1 MRGHDGDL
9 LRRGEG
15 GVGRAAPQ
23 PQAPSLPA
31 DSPTMTRMYRTTLL
45 LLSLLALAIVPAGA
59 QPGPGGTPQS
69 TFEDRYYRI
78 VTVPIPE
85 GVVLEVGGMATLP
98 GGRLAVATRR
108 GEVWTIDDPYME
120 SGGPPHFS
128 RFAHGLHEP
137 LGLAYRDGA
146 LFTTQRAELT
156 RLVDRDGDGR
166 ADSYEQV
173 YGWPLSGN
181 YHEYSYGPVFTPGGN
196 MLVTLNLAWIGHGAS
211 LSKWRGWALE
221 ITPEGEMTPIA
232 TGLRSPAGYGYDLDG
247 ELFYAENQGDWVGSG
262 GITHLERGDFA
273 GNPAGLIWTDEPGS
287 PLRLKPEDIP
297 DTGEPEFVVAQRV
310 PGMKP
315 PAVWFPHVE
324 LGISTSDILVDSTA
338 GGFGPFEGQLFVGDQ
353 GHSKIFR
360 VALEKVDGVYQ
371 GAVFPFR
378 EGFSSGI
385 LRMVWGTDHSMFVG
399 MTSRGW
405 AATGRSPYG
414 LQRLV
419 WTGEMPFEAHSIEA
433 RPDGFEIVFT
443 RPVDPATAR
452 SPASYSI
459 EGFTYHFHHQYGSPA
474 IDLREHPVTAVEVSP
489 DGLRA
494 RLLVEGLREGYAH
507 KVAMAGVRSAEGETL
522 LHDTGYYT
530 LNRIPVGERM
540 RVSGGAAAGQG
551 GATRNADAAA
561 ATAPPTP
568 DAAAAGTA
576 APKRLTEMPG
586 AWNGAIDR
594 TITIQAVPGM
604 RFDLERVTVRAG
616 ERVRLQFDNPDDM
629 LHNLLVVAPGSA
641 DRVVEAAMRMGL
653 SGQERHFVPDSP
665 DVLFHTAL
673 LQPETAEA
681 IYFQAPSTP
690 GEYVYVCTFPGH
702 GFTMRGV
709 LLVEG

>member
-1 MRGHDGDL
+1 MRGRRRSSAWCWEASMRR
-9 LRRGEG
+9 LRPE
-15 GVGRAAPQ
+15 PQ
-23 PQAPSLPA
+23 WSDPVFS
-31 DSPTMTRMYRTTLL
+31 SSTISRMSRTTVL
-45 LLSLLALAIVPAGA
+45 LLSLLTLLAAPVVA
-59 QPGPGGTPQS
+59 QPGPAGNPQS
-69 TFEDRYYRI
+69 TQEERYYRI
-78 VTVPIPE
+78 VTVPVPE

-108 GEVWTIDDPYME
+108 GEVWTIDDPYMV
-120 SGGPPHFS
+120 SGRTPHFS

-146 LFTTQRAELT
+146 LYTTQRAELT

-166 ADSYEQV
+166 ADRYEQV

-181 YHEYSYGPVFTPGGN
+181 YHEYSYGPVFTPDGN
-196 MLVTLNLAWIGHGAS
+196 MLVTLNLAWVDYGAS

-221 ITPEGEMTPIA
+221 ITPDGEMTPLA
-232 TGLRSPAGYGYDLDG
+232 TGLRSPAGYGYDLNG

-297 DTGEPEFVVAQRV
+297 DTGEPEFLVAQRI

-338 GGFGPFEGQLFVGDQ
+338 GGFGPFAGQLFVGDQ

-360 VALEKVDGVYQ
+360 VALEQVDGVYQ

-405 AATGRSPYG
+405 AATGRAPYG

-419 WTGEMPFEAHSIEA
+419 WTGEMPFEAHSIAA

-443 RPVDPATAR
+443 RPVDPATAGD
-452 SPASYSI
+452 PASYAI
-459 EGFTYHFHHQYGSPA
+459 EGFTYHFHHQYGSPP
-474 IDLREHPVTAVEVSP
+474 IDRQEHAVTAVEVSP

-494 RLLVEGLREGYAH
+494 RLQVEGLRMGYAH
-507 KVAMAGVRSAEGETL
+507 QVVMSGVRSAEGEPL

-530 LNRIPVGERM
+530 LNRIPAGERM
-540 RVSGGAAAGQG
+540 RVSGGVAAGQG
-551 GATRNADAAA
+551 GEAAGSA
-561 ATAPPTP
+561 ATTPAGSPPP
-568 DAAAAGTA
+568 QASDVA
-576 APKRLTEMPG
+576 APKRMTEMP
-586 AWNGAIDR
+586 ASWNGAVDR
-594 TITIQAVPGM
+594 NITIEAVPGM
-604 RFDLERVTVRAG
+604 RFDLERVTVQAG
-616 ERVRLQFDNPDDM
+616 ERIRLQFDNPDDM
-629 LHNLLVVAPGSA
+629 LHNLLVVTPGSA

-673 LQPETAEA
+673 LQPEAEEA

-709 LLVEG
+709 LVVEG